1 MMHQDLHISICQLS
15 TVFLLTSQAL
25 SCWIGQTHI
34 FRFLQIF
41 DWVQAQVLSGPLKD
55 ITVLC
60 ISYSYCVLR
69 VIVLLEGEPS
79 AQSEVLNA
87 LDWFFMKAISI
98 FWCIELFISTPMSP
112 SVPAAENSTIA
123 RCCNQHTLIL
133 GWYSGVPGF
142 LQT

>member
-1 MMHQDLHISICQLS
+1 MHQDLHISIWQLS
-15 TVFLLTSQAL
+15 TIFLLTSQAL

-34 FRFLQIF
+34 CRFLQIF
-41 DWVQAQVLSGPLKD
+41 DWVQAQVLAGPLKD

-60 ISYSYCVLR
+60 ISYSCCVLR
-69 VIVLLEGEPS
+69 VTLLLEGEPS

-98 FWCIELFISTPMSP
+98 FWCIELFFSTPMSP

-123 RCCNQHTLIL
+123 RCCNQYTLIL
-133 GWYSGVPGF
+133 GWYSAVPGF
-142 LQT
+142 L